1 MTTSPPEPPVER
13 RLHPAGIALGSAKA
27 VGSLLLPLVFVMV
40 LGANRGGLVGSLMG
54 AALAVV
60 AAIVLGIVNWATT
73 TYAVTPD
80 RITLRT
86 GLVSRSEQLVPRSR
100 ISAIDTVQGPL
111 QRLFD
116 VVELRVQAS
125 GGGEAAEVVLSAV
138 SHEEAQAIRTD
149 LGHPAA
155 PRAHD
160 ADWSLS
166 PRALILAAVTGPQ
179 VGMLV
184 PVLAGVAAFYG
195 DASDAGVRG
204 DALTG
209 LLPGGA
215 SGIVL
220 GIAVLALAAMALSV
234 GGAILVFGAFE
245 VWRDGRRLRIR
256 RGLLQRRIATIP
268 LSRIHAVRIV
278 ENPVRQALGLATVR
292 IETTAHAGEDAVEQT
307 LVPLVRR
314 DRVAETVAAL
324 VPSLPVR
331 VATRSSRPRRGRGA
345 ATRCGRR
352 CWGPRSAPRGGRS
365 RRATADVGADPGARR
380 GRRGLRPALLPRC
393 RLVARRGPRD
403 PPRTRPRADDPHRPH
418 DAAAVRGGAR
428 LAAPGPR
435 RPGDAGRRRRPR
447 DPRAGRASR
456 RPGRPRPLRA
466 AADRRRGLARDQ

>member
-1 MTTSPPEPPVER
+1 MTTSQPEPPVER
-13 RLHPAGIALGSAKA
+13 RLHPAGIALGSAKS

-60 AAIVLGIVNWATT
+60 AALVLGIVHWATT

-86 GLVSRSEQLVPRSR
+86 GLVSRAEQLVPRSR

-204 DALTG
+204 DALTD

-292 IETTAHAGEDAVEQT
+292 IETTAHAGEAAVEQT

-331 VATRSSRPRRGRGA
+331 VGPLEPPPPR
-345 ATRCGRR
+345 
-352 CWGPRSAPRGGRS
+352 
-365 RRATADVGADPGARR
+365 ARR
-380 GRRGLRPALLPRC
+380 RYALRPALLGAAVGAATAVVPGVPS
-393 RLVARRGPRD
+393 LTWVLIPVF
-403 PPRTRPRADDPHRPH
+403 
-418 DAAAVRGGAR
+418 AAAGAAFGLLCFR
-428 LAAPGPR
+428 
-435 RPGDAGRRRRPR
+435 DAGWSL
-447 DPRAGRASR
+447 DEDHVT
-456 RPGRPRPLRA
+456 LRA
-466 AADRRRGLARDQ
+466 RGLARTTLIARTTRLQSEAVRVSPLQARADLATLGVVVARGTRARVEHLEGPVARGLFERLRTAAAG